1 MEKFDPQEYL
11 LGILQKAVARKKD
24 ISVSHNDYGELVVF
38 TENGEYHANI
48 SDLQS
53 FCRVSSSELKVKE
66 LSPKESNAITQEK
79 GIGRNIDELLWQA
92 GCYASQ
98 GRLMNGLSLTDVV
111 HMKHWPN
118 LTRLPNNFNTFQITA
133 MLTKHPT
140 TIMFA
145 HRVLKVPE
153 REVCEFYS
161 AAYCAGLAEMLNTP
175 PVELSEV
182 AESKEGTLLSRIIGR
197 IANL

>member
-11 LGILQKAVARKKD
+11 LGMLQKAVARKKD
-24 ISVSHNDYGELVVF
+24 ITVNHDDLGELVVL
-38 TENGEYHANI
+38 TEMGEYHSDI
-48 SDLQS
+48 SDFQS
-53 FCRVSSSELKVKE
+53 FCRASSSELKVSE
-66 LSPKESNAITQEK
+66 LSAKEANAITQEK
-79 GIGRNIDELLWQA
+79 GIGRNIDELMWQA
-92 GCYASQ
+92 GYFAAQ
-98 GRLMNGLSLTDVV
+98 GRLMDGLSLSDVV

-118 LTRLPNNFNTFQITA
+118 LTRLPNNFNTFQMTA

-153 REVCEFYS
+153 KEICEFYT
-161 AAYCAGLAEMLNTP
+161 AAYCAGLAEMLNAP